1 MKICKSEYLNR
12 ALLLSK
18 DEKEHVLSRMAGKLP
33 KRLSKD
39 ELTVEEAIA
48 LQLEIE
54 DENLKEW
61 RKNWAKL
68 RKQVNAESST
78 AKTRAGENK
87 IASIAPRR
95 RVKLERIAPPGWN
108 YGAGGSSL

>member
-33 KRLSKD
+33 KRLSKE
-39 ELTVEEAIA
+39 ELTIEEAIA

-68 RKQVNAESST
+68 RKQVDAEFST
-78 AKTRAGENK
+78 ERPKAGVSK
-87 IASIAPRR
+87 IAKIAPRR
-95 RVKLERIAPPGWN
+95 RVKLESIAPPGWN